1 MTGWHA
7 PGVSG
12 SLARLP
18 SAANEP
24 GTPHPGRESIV
35 DIHGVRDA
43 YRRYARHYDRYFG
56 AIFHPGR
63 KMAIEQMGI
72 QPGEHVLEVG
82 IGTGLSLPEY
92 PEGVDVTGIDVSPE
106 MIEQAYGRI
115 DHERAGEV
123 TLAEMDA
130 ESMDLDDA
138 SFDHVVAMYVLSVA
152 PNPRRVVDEMRRVCK
167 PGGNLYI
174 VNHFRH
180 RNPVIGTA
188 ERLLAPLSGLVGF
201 RPDFAFDEFV
211 AETDLDVIETRPVN
225 LFGYWSLLRCSRE
238 PRSARTAAAA

>member
-1 MTGWHA
+1 M
-7 PGVSG
+7 
-12 SLARLP
+12 
-18 SAANEP
+18 
-24 GTPHPGRESIV
+24 
-35 DIHGVRDA
+35 DIRGVRDA

-72 QPGEHVLEVG
+72 RPGEHVLEVG

-92 PEGVDVTGIDVSPE
+92 PDGVDVTGIDVSPE

-115 DHERAGEV
+115 DGERQGKV
-123 TLAEMDA
+123 KLAEMDA
-130 ESMDLDDA
+130 ESMDFDDA

-152 PNPRRVVDEMRRVCK
+152 PNPRRVVDEMRRVCR

-180 RNPVIGTA
+180 GNPVIGTA
-188 ERLLAPLSGLVGF
+188 ERLLAPLSNLVGF
-201 RPDFAFDEFV
+201 RPDFALDEFV
-211 AETDLDVIETRPVN
+211 SQTDLDVLETKPVN
-225 LFGYWSLLRCSRE
+225 LFGYWTLLRASRA
-238 PRSARTAAAA
+238 PRSERNAEAA